1 VVGLLATG
9 SDYLIPDYTPY
20 DIVTETDEE
29 TGEEVER
36 KVVSTDPVRLAA
48 AKADSIEYV
57 ENCIIDEMAAE
68 TAFEGSR
75 FFDLM
80 RIARHRGQWP
90 AYAAEKVAAR
100 FKDGGSNIQ
109 DRLMDESVWFLK

>member
-1 VVGLLATG
+1 M
-9 SDYLIPDYTPY
+9 I
-20 DIVTETDEE
+20 
-29 TGEEVER
+29 
-36 KVVSTDPVRLAA
+36 STDPVRLAA

>member
-1 VVGLLATG
+1 MIIMWGLPL
-9 SDYLIPDYTPY
+9 
-20 DIVTETDEE
+20 VTETDEE

-100 FKDGGSNIQ
+100 FEDGKGDLQ
-109 DRLMDESVWFLK
+109 VRLMDEDAWFLK